1 MKILMGT
8 AIGGEISLDKVIVK
22 GMMIKSLVFLLFL
35 LRFLSCFFF
44 FFVKIDLV
52 FLFHSQ

>member
-44 FFVKIDLV
+44 FVKIDLV

>member
-44 FFVKIDLV
+44 VKIDLV